1 MANVTGELKELFSC
15 ENLKKE
21 CFDKGMKEY
30 LVGLKKNIEKFLKQN
45 KKMQSKSPIKSDTY
59 YNLNSFTCILS
70 GYEVSDD
77 NGFNNICKAADLLP
91 KYVLNTDGTKIC
103 SISFK
108 ASIKKVNK
116 DIKKWVK
123 ELKSTNSKLEAIS
136 DLSTIKEAIGLAQNS
151 NNGVRVINERR
162 WRKISSN
169 FKKSKMQKLK
179 EIANQID
186 DNIIGANT
194 AVLNWYENKDFESKT
209 IENLINEI
217 KKS

>member
-1 MANVTGELKELFSC
+1 MANVTDELKKIFSC

-30 LVGLKKNIEKFLKQN
+30 LGGLKKDIEKFLTQN
-45 KKMQSKSPIKSDTY
+45 EKMRTKNQTNSDTCN
-59 YNLNSFTCILS
+59 NLKNFADILG

-77 NGFNNICKAADLLP
+77 DSFDKICKAADLLP
-91 KYVLNTDGTKIC
+91 KYVLDENGKKTRN
-103 SISFK
+103 ISFK
-108 ASIKKVNK
+108 ASIKKVSK
-116 DIKKWVK
+116 GIEKWVK

-136 DLSTIKEAIGLAQNS
+136 DLSTIKEAIGLVKNS

-162 WRKISSN
+162 WRKILSN
-169 FKKSKMQKLK
+169 FKKLKMQELK
-179 EIANQID
+179 AIATQID
-186 DNIIGANT
+186 DNIIGADT
-194 AVLNWYENKDFESKT
+194 VVLNWYENENFENKT